1 MPYKLALSGV
11 RGDALLIAIPLT
23 FPGPPVRAATLAEA
37 QAIQT
42 AWPVISMQV
51 RQAAEATGTPLLSLT
66 ALAGQLSIQTA
77 YTMPNGTLAPVLL
90 ISADASLTQS
100 VIEGAVYDIE
110 FSGAGTG
117 PYTWIAGAFKLTQDV
132 NRVTP

>member
-23 FPGPPVRAATLAEA
+23 FPGPPVRPATLAEA
-37 QAIQT
+37 QAIQA

-66 ALAGQLSIQTA
+66 ALANQVTIQPA

-90 ISADASLTQS
+90 ISADSSLTQS
-100 VIEGAVYDIE
+100 VIESAVYDIE
-110 FSGAGTG
+110 FSGPGSG
-117 PYTWIAGAFKLTQDV
+117 PYTWITGSFKLTQDV
-132 NRVTP
+132 NRAAP

>member
-42 AWPVISMQV
+42 AWPTIAMQV
-51 RQAAEATGTPLLSLT
+51 RQTAEATGVPLLSLT

-117 PYTWIAGAFKLTQDV
+117 PYTWIAGAFKLVQDV
-132 NRVTP
+132 NRATP

>member
-1 MPYKLALSGV
+1 MPYKLPLSGV

-23 FPGPPVRAATLAEA
+23 SPGPPVRPATLAEA
-37 QAIQT
+37 QAIQA
-42 AWPVISMQV
+42 AWPTISMQV
-51 RQAAEATGTPLLSLT
+51 RQTADATGTPLLSLT

-90 ISADASLTQS
+90 ISADSSLTQS

-110 FSGAGTG
+110 FSGPGTG
-117 PYTWIAGAFKLTQDV
+117 PYTWIAGGFKLAQDV
-132 NRVTP
+132 NRAPA